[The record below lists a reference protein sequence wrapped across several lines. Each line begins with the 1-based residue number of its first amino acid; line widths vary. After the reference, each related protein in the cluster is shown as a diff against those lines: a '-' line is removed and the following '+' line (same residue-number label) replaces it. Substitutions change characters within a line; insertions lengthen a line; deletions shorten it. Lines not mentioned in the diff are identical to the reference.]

1 MKIVIKRLISVRI
14 SKSKKGEITMSFIHK
29 KSVVFDY
36 IQIIIGSAFVGLAFN
51 IFLLPSKIAAGGVSG
66 ISTILYELF
75 GYEPA
80 YVQWLINIPLIV
92 LGLILVGKEFSAKTI
107 VGTFFVPFVIWL
119 SKDLSVNI
127 DNPLLSSIYGGILL
141 GIGLGIVYRGNGS
154 TGGTALIAQILK
166 KYTGISSGFSQ
177 LIVDGIVVVTSAFVF
192 NFELALYA
200 LMSIYVTS
208 KVIDFVQLQTSPTKL
223 VLIITENEKKIKSI
237 IQNEIDRGFTKVKST
252 GGYSDNEKTM
262 ILCVV
267 EQSEAVYLKK
277 LLQTAEP
284 SSFVIF
290 LNASEILGLGF
301 SKAKISQ

>member
-1 MKIVIKRLISVRI
+1 MTFIQKRP
-14 SKSKKGEITMSFIHK
+14 
-29 KSVVFDY
+29 VVFDY
-36 IQIIIGSAFVGLAFN
+36 IQIIVGATLVGLAFN
-51 IFLLPSKIAAGGVSG
+51 IFLLPSRIAAGGISG
-66 ISTILYELF
+66 VSTILYELF
-75 GYEPA
+75 GYNPA

-92 LGLILVGKEFSAKTI
+92 LGLLLAGKEFSAKTI
-107 VGTFFVPFVIWL
+107 VGTFFVPFVIYL
-119 SKDLSVNI
+119 TSGLHLHV
-127 DNPLLSSIYGGILL
+127 DNPLLSSIYGGIML

-154 TGGTALIAQILK
+154 TGGTALIAQLLK

-177 LIVDGIVVVTSAFVF
+177 LIVDGVVVVTSAFVF

-223 VLIITENEKKIKSI
+223 VLIITDHPEKIQSV
-237 IQNEIDRGFTKVKST
+237 IQNEIDRGLTKVKST
-252 GGYSDNEKTM
+252 GGYSNDEKTM

-277 LLQTAEP
+277 LLQSAEP

-301 SKAKISQ
+301 SKAKVHR

>member
-1 MKIVIKRLISVRI
+1 
-14 SKSKKGEITMSFIHK
+14 MSFIK
-29 KSVVFDY
+29 KKPIVFDY
-36 IQIIIGSAFVGLAFN
+36 VQIIVGATLVGLAFN
-51 IFLLPSKIAAGGVSG
+51 IFLLPSRIAAGGISG
-66 ISTILYELF
+66 VSTILYELF
-75 GYEPA
+75 GYNPA
-80 YVQWLINIPLIV
+80 YVQWIINIPLIV
-92 LGLILVGKEFSAKTI
+92 LGLLLAGKEFSAKTI
-107 VGTFFVPFVIWL
+107 VGTFFVPFVIYL
-119 SKDLSVNI
+119 TGGLHLSV
-127 DNPLLSSIYGGILL
+127 DNPLLSSIYGGIML

-154 TGGTALIAQILK
+154 TGGTALIAQLLK

-177 LIVDGIVVVTSAFVF
+177 LIVDGVVVVTSAFVF

-223 VLIITENEKKIKSI
+223 VLIITEHEEKIQSV
-237 IQNEIDRGFTKVKST
+237 IQNEIDRGLTKVKST
-252 GGYSDNEKTM
+252 GGYSNNEKTM

-277 LLQTAEP
+277 LLQSAEP

-301 SKAKISQ
+301 SKAKVHR

>member
-1 MKIVIKRLISVRI
+1 
-14 SKSKKGEITMSFIHK
+14 MSFIQK
-29 KSVVFDY
+29 RPVIFDY
-36 IQIIIGSAFVGLAFN
+36 VQIIFGAALVGLAFN
-51 IFLLPSKIAAGGVSG
+51 IFFLPARIAAGGISG
-66 ISTILYELF
+66 VSTILYELF
-75 GYEPA
+75 GTNPA
-80 YVQWLINIPLIV
+80 YVQWIINIPLVI
-92 LGLILVGKEFSAKTI
+92 LGLLLVGKEFSAKTI
-107 VGTFFVPFVIWL
+107 VGTFFVPFFIYL
-119 SKDLSVNI
+119 TSGFQLSV
-127 DNPLLSSIYGGILL
+127 DNPFLSSIYGGIML

-154 TGGTALIAQILK
+154 TGGTALIAQLLK

-177 LIVDGIVVVTSAFVF
+177 LIVDGVVVVTSAFVF

-223 VLIITENEKKIKSI
+223 VLIITDHPEKIQSV
-237 IQNEIDRGFTKVKST
+237 IQNEIDRGLTKVKST
-252 GGYSDNEKTM
+252 GGYSNDEKTM

-290 LNASEILGLGF
+290 VNASEILGLGF
-301 SKAKISQ
+301 SKAKVHR